1 MVLGRSLSTGSENG
15 SVYGEGIGAETVTGR
30 FAEVRFCSSYWNGDI
45 CGRCEAVRSPRDST
59 DVARAGCNVVVA
71 PINFECTK

>member
-1 MVLGRSLSTGSENG
+1 LILGRSLSSGSGNG
-15 SVYGEGIGAETVTGR
+15 SLYGEGIGTETVTGH

-45 CGRCEAVRSPRDST
+45 YGKCEAVRSPRDST
-59 DVARAGCNVVVA
+59 DVARDGCNVVVA